1 MIPIQA
7 QTPIP
12 HKFINFLTTGSSTPI
27 VVQSGSGQKYLVK
40 LKGGQSGSFSYLNEW
55 VAGRLG
61 AAIGLPVSVPET
73 ILIDEHLEI
82 GSIHEEVKDLI
93 HKSFGLNLAFPF
105 FEEAVPCTPR
115 TAHDV
120 YQKVVQQLYVF
131 DVFLLNTDRTIKN
144 PNLLERAGGVFSFD
158 YETSFLLTG
167 AVLGK
172 DFSRSDFALKALRE
186 NPLYRPHLDAA
197 VIAGVFDLL
206 RQADIAGIVDSLP
219 EPWAA
224 SVDTDS
230 AHLKS
235 VLKAGLLNAIGQEAL
250 FTETLKH
257 IDEITPE
264 SEDDKRNRHAANLA
278 RFKAGWIPLEILE

>member
-1 MIPIQA
+1 MPS
-7 QTPIP
+7 TY
-12 HKFINFLTTGSSTPI
+12 KFLTFLASGSSTPI
-27 VVQSGSGQKYLVK
+27 VVQNGSGQKYLVK

-73 ILIDEHLEI
+73 ILLDERLEI

-105 FEEAVPCTPR
+105 YEDAVPCTPR
-115 TAHDV
+115 AALDV
-120 YQKVVQQLYVF
+120 DQKVVQELYVF
-131 DVFLLNTDRTIKN
+131 DIFLLNTDRTIMN
-144 PNLLERAGGVFSFD
+144 PNLLERAGRVFSFD

-172 DFSRSDFALKALRE
+172 DFSRSDFILKALRE
-186 NPLYRPHLDAA
+186 NPLYHPHVDAA
-197 VIAGVFDLL
+197 LIAGVYERL
-206 RQADIAGIVDSLP
+206 RQSDLAGILDSVP

-224 SVDTDS
+224 SVHADT
-230 AHLKS
+230 AQLKF
-235 VLKAGLLNAIGQEAL
+235 VLKKALSDAIGREML
-250 FTETLKH
+250 FAETLQH
-257 IDEITPE
+257 IGAVTPE
-264 SEDDKRNRHAANLA
+264 NEADRRNRYAANLA